1 MSGTVLI
8 IEDDTRIANWLK
20 VYFERAGFSAEVTH
34 DGESGLT
41 LARNT
46 IPDLIILDLNLPR
59 LDGVE
64 LCKILRRESEVPII
78 MLTAR
83 EAHAERI
90 IGLDSGADDYIVK
103 PFDPGEVIARAEAVL
118 RRVKGKVQQVL
129 TRGGITLNE
138 TTQSVAVDGEPVV
151 LSQAQTALL
160 STFMRHPNQVLTRD
174 QLISLTFNNDFDGF
188 DRAVDSQIARLR
200 KQLSRHGIQ
209 PIQTI
214 YGAGYKFITEDE

>member
-1 MSGTVLI
+1 MSGTILI
-8 IEDDTRIANWLK
+8 IEDDTRIANWVK

-34 DGESGLT
+34 DGASGLALT
-41 LARNT
+41 RNL

-64 LCKILRRESEVPII
+64 LCRILRRESDIPII

-103 PFDPGEVIARAEAVL
+103 PFNPDEVIARAEAVL

-129 TRGGITLNE
+129 TRGSITLNE
-138 TTQSVAVDGEPVV
+138 TTRTVAVGGEPVE
-151 LSQAQTALL
+151 LSQAQIALL
-160 STFMRHPNQVLTRD
+160 STLMRHPNQVLTRD
-174 QLISLTFNNDFDGF
+174 RLISLAFSNEFDGF
-188 DRAVDSQIARLR
+188 DRAIDSQIARLR
-200 KQLSRHGIQ
+200 RRINHGGRQ
-209 PIQTI
+209 PIQTV
-214 YGAGYKFITEDE
+214 YGAGYKFVVEDE